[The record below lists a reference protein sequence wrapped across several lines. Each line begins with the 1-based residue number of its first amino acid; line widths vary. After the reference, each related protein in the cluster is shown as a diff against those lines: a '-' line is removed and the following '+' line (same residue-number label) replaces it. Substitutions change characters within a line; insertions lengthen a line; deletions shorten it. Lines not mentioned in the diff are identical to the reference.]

1 MKVAAFNVELQ
12 SSRQFSQS
20 FEMNERLEVWRDAPG
35 NANGGNASASRGAAV
50 GRPEVQIS
58 DAARLAQQADV
69 GTRESQA
76 TAETG
81 VDEAIENDPKLSM
94 LLRMIEFL
102 TGKPARVFNA
112 RELEANAAG
121 LEAGANPPATPADS
135 RAAPPSARAG
145 FGIEYDFN
153 ARYSESE
160 TTTFSASGT
169 VRTADGKEI
178 RFELGF
184 AMSRSYS
191 ESMSVSLRAGDQRV
205 KDPLVLDFGGPAAA
219 LSDVRF
225 DFDLDADGTLDSMPV
240 VGGTGFLAFDRNT
253 NGRID
258 DGRELFGPTTGNG
271 FDELAALDDD
281 GNGWIDESDAA
292 WSQLRVWQ
300 PDAAGQGS
308 VQTLKEAGVGAFY
321 LGNVDTT
328 FSLKNAANE
337 TEGLMRASSVY
348 LREDGSVGSVSQI
361 DLAV

>member
-20 FEMNERLEVWRDAPG
+20 FEMSERLEVWRDAPAAASG
-35 NANGGNASASRGAAV
+35 ANAAARGLAV

-58 DAARLAQQADV
+58 DAARRAQHADLGASDTQA
-69 GTRESQA
+69 A
-76 TAETG
+76 AETA

-112 RELEANAAG
+112 RELEANGAG
-121 LEAGANPPATPADS
+121 LNAEANAPVTPADA
-135 RAAPPSARAG
+135 RAAPQSARAG

-153 ARYSESE
+153 ARYTESES
-160 TTTFSASGT
+160 TTFSAAGT

-191 ESMSVSLRAGDQRV
+191 ESVSVSLRAGDPRL

-225 DFDLDADGTLDSMPV
+225 DFDLDADGRTDSMPL
-240 VGGTGFLAFDRNT
+240 VGGSGFLAFDRNA

-258 DGRELFGPTTGNG
+258 DGRELFGPTTGKG
-271 FDELAALDDD
+271 FDELAALDGDA
-281 GNGWIDESDAA
+281 NGWIDEADAA
-292 WSQLRVWQ
+292 WSQLRIWR
-300 PDAAGQGS
+300 PDASGQGS

-321 LGNVDTT
+321 LGRVDTA
-328 FSLKNAANE
+328 FSLNNAANE
-337 TEGLMRASSVY
+337 TQGLMRASSIY
-348 LREDGSVGSVSQI
+348 LREDGSVGTVSQI